1 MRGSSSPALQ
11 RLTVLILLLVVSGCG
26 ARRFSP
32 PSGPGT
38 PFPEFAD
45 AFEQATTACRAVK
58 TMTATLG
65 LSGRAGRQGLRGR
78 IDAGFAAPSG
88 LRLEGRAPFG
98 RPVFI
103 LAARNDATAT
113 LVLPR
118 DNRVLRDAPP
128 AAIVEALAGVSL
140 GPGELR
146 AAVAGCGLA
155 GAPPSGGTAY
165 GAWAAIDV
173 GEGTQYLRR
182 VDDRWRL
189 EASVR
194 GPLTIEY
201 GDFISN
207 RPSTVRMTTTGAA
220 GVQTDLRMTLSDV
233 DTNVPLDAEVFTVE
247 VPTGAYPL
255 TLEELRRAGPLGE
268 TSSR

>member
-1 MRGSSSPALQ
+1 LRRSSSPAVQ
-11 RLTVLILLLVVSGCG
+11 RLTVSILLLVVSGCS
-26 ARRFSP
+26 ARRFTP

-38 PFPEFAD
+38 PFPAFAE

-65 LSGRAGRQGLRGR
+65 LSGRAGKQGLRGR

-103 LAARNDATAT
+103 LAARSDANAT

-118 DNRVLRDAPP
+118 ENRVLRDAPP

-140 GPGELR
+140 GPAELR
-146 AAVAGCGLA
+146 SAIAGCGVN
-155 GAPPSGGTAY
+155 GAAPSGGTAY
-165 GAWAAIDV
+165 GAWVAIDV
-173 GEGTQYLRR
+173 GEGTHYLRR
-182 VDDRWRL
+182 IDDRWRL

-201 GDFISN
+201 RDFASN
-207 RPSTVRMTTTGAA
+207 RPSTVRMQTTGAT
-220 GVQTDLRMTLSDV
+220 GVRTDLRVTLSDV
-233 DTNVPLDAEVFTVE
+233 NTNVPLEAEVFTVE
-247 VPTGAYPL
+247 IPPGADTL
-255 TLEELRRAGPLGE
+255 TLEELRRAGPLGDV
-268 TSSR
+268 SSR